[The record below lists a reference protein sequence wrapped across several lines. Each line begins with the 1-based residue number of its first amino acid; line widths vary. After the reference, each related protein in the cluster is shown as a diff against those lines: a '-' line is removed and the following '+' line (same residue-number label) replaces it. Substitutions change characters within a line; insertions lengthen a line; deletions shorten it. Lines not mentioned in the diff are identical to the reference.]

1 MFWQE
6 ALSCFLGYLCYIV
19 PVAASLIVVH
29 FIAHIPR
36 EVFRKL
42 LHLAAFSSTP
52 VIMAV
57 SRDWRVSVMVLVA
70 FGVVA
75 WPLLALLESQRW
87 YADLF
92 VQRRTHEVR
101 RSLLILFWGDA
112 LLVALCWGVLGMP
125 QVVVASILMWG
136 FGDAAAALVG
146 KRWGRHHTGLPLADP
161 KKTWEG
167 TGAMWATSSMVG
179 SVAMA
184 VLGMHPLA
192 AVALAVP
199 TAVVG
204 AYVELITR
212 GGYDT
217 ITVPFADAAVL
228 FVLLALLG

>member
-19 PVAASLIVVH
+19 PVAVSLIVVH

-57 SRDWRVSVMVLVA
+57 SRDWRVSVVVLVA

-192 AVALAVP
+192 AFALAVP

-217 ITVPFADAAVL
+217 ITVPFANAAVL